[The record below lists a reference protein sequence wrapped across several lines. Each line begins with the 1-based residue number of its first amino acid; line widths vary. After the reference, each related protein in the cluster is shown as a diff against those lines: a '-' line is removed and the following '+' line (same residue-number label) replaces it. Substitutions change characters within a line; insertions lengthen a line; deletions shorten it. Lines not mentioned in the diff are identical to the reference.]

1 MKLGRWAIVVAFG
14 TLLVASGQAAA
25 QSCGS
30 IPCELSVVATPERQD
45 VLYPFAAV
53 IKVTVRNASTGAPV
67 GGVQVSLQ
75 AVYRTYLFP
84 ADPGCEVDQSASIT
98 RWKKTSSKGTANFSI
113 KTGYQWIGVDGQ
125 ECSDIHVHIR
135 ARKRGFEGAD
145 CETDVDVVDCEAC
158 RFANRQ

>member
-1 MKLGRWAIVVAFG
+1 MKLARWAIVVAFG

-25 QSCGS
+25 QCGGT
-30 IPCELSVVATPERQD
+30 PCELSVVATPERQD

-53 IKVTVRNASTGAPV
+53 IRVTVTNASTGAPV

-84 ADPGCEVDQSASIT
+84 TDPGCEVDQSASIT
-98 RWKKTSSKGTANFSI
+98 RWKKTSSKGTASFSI
-113 KTGYQWIGVDGQ
+113 KTGFQWIGADPQ
-125 ECSDIHVHIR
+125 ECPDIHVHIR

-158 RFANRQ
+158 HFADRK